1 MAAKKTMT
9 EAEKAAERAKATA
22 VQQPAAWKRPGQS
35 ASLGKPHGFGF
46 GPEPPP
52 RTPTE
57 MAKKAA
63 AAMLLAT
70 NRLGGGSVAASSAVL
85 RRLDA
90 SAPPAAAPSIHRAE
104 GALYDQP
111 GSQFGGELRV
121 PADTIAASHEDDE
134 DVLRELPI
142 DDLTKQAWS
151 VTWSSNLGPF
161 FWYNYGM
168 VGVPWPDASRE
179 QKVDAIVMALKGAR
193 FRDVKVKYRGQG
205 QNKGRWAFSTLQ
217 ITGGDGVFSAS
228 EQLLSAWELGGQ
240 TAKGADR
247 SANVEDILRP
257 TGVASFPV
265 REAVVEQTK
274 DRIREDLKKQSV
286 PDRLAKGIKINTSGN
301 GYEARYHL
309 PTSTVPLLPLPR
321 WLRHLIHRRP
331 WSATVQWLPKR
342 CPSKPAYRTAINK
355 PAARTAP
362 YIPRRRH

>member
-1 MAAKKTMT
+1 
-9 EAEKAAERAKATA
+9 
-22 VQQPAAWKRPGQS
+22 
-35 ASLGKPHGFGF
+35 
-46 GPEPPP
+46 
-52 RTPTE
+52 

-85 RRLDA
+85 GRLDA

-217 ITGGDGVFSAS
+217 ITGGDGVFSAA

-265 REAVVEQTK
+265 
-274 DRIREDLKKQSV
+274 
-286 PDRLAKGIKINTSGN
+286 
-301 GYEARYHL
+301 
-309 PTSTVPLLPLPR
+309 
-321 WLRHLIHRRP
+321 
-331 WSATVQWLPKR
+331 
-342 CPSKPAYRTAINK
+342 
-355 PAARTAP
+355 
-362 YIPRRRH
+362 